1 LLPWFH
7 RSIDRKL
14 CRIDPV
20 AAMNRRV
27 YRLSPAGPEGLLGA
41 MGRLAGNGGT
51 LVGTLH
57 EDRVQIWLAKDDGE
71 LVLTMWPGEYR
82 ARLDPLLVL
91 DEREQAVARGGE
103 QLAVSGGYLPDG
115 DPRAGGYGRVF
126 FVSRFLREA

>member
-1 LLPWFH
+1 
-7 RSIDRKL
+7 
-14 CRIDPV
+14 
-20 AAMNRRV
+20 MNRRV